1 MGPSTSWLP
10 HGCVPAVAAGWQSVS
25 EAKEL
30 AVGGSGKARP
40 RFLQPSVQFSRSVV
54 SDSLWTG
61 LQHGMQHGL
70 QHASFPCPSA
80 TPELTQTHVHGVG
93 DAIQP
98 SHLLSSPSPTFNL
111 SQHQGLFQWISS
123 SSGGQ
128 CIGVSASASVLLM
141 NIQDWFPLGW
151 TGLISL
157 QSKGLSKESS
167 PTPQFKNINSSTL
180 DPEKSDRTL
189 QIRLKS

>member
-1 MGPSTSWLP
+1 MKRRLVWAPAQA
-10 HGCVPAVAAGWQSVS
+10 GCPMAVSQQWAAGWQSVS

-54 SDSLWTG
+54 SDSLWP
-61 LQHGMQHGL
+61 HGL

-98 SHLLSSPSPTFNL
+98 SYLLSSPSPTFNL